1 MAELDFNCRL
11 TSGFARSLHNWT
23 ATNAS
28 IDIRTISFKRY
39 ISLAYIIGT
48 FYHIGQLNRHNT
60 RQYSST
66 IPSQPRVFLDP
77 FAGHSTPLSMTV
89 GALDHFTPLNTEHNR
104 ESKCYILN
112 DVIYLTLHQLTFTG
126 VVGVNWVSTFLQ
138 TVHSKRLR
146 KYDRGRKSSLVRNL
160 GSCRY
165 IAKNLSS
172 AAQDKTL
179 PNGTFIS
186 SLSAEYPWKTDLA
199 NWTILHSNDFF
210 KVARQ
215 MASLLKSG
223 IPPGAF
229 FQLDPVGV

>member
-146 KYDRGRKSSLVRNL
+146 KYDRGRKSSTVPVHFLVRDQL
-160 GSCRY
+160 
-165 IAKNLSS
+165 A
-172 AAQDKTL
+172 
-179 PNGTFIS
+179 NGAGTGTKFGQLQIHRKES
-186 SLSAEYPWKTDLA
+186 QLCSTRQNITKRNFHQLAFRRIPMKDGFSKLDHTSFKRFLQSRKTDGFI
-199 NWTILHSNDFF
+199 T
-210 KVARQ
+210 
-215 MASLLKSG
+215 
-223 IPPGAF
+223 
-229 FQLDPVGV
+229 